1 MWACRASGLKSATS
15 SLPRHAV
22 GKGGREA
29 SVSLRFGRRGM
40 LENLMETRGV
50 ATLARAGGLKGWF
63 EEMRI
68 IEGSFDEGC
77 SFAERSESE

>member
-1 MWACRASGLKSATS
+1 
-15 SLPRHAV
+15 
-22 GKGGREA
+22 
-29 SVSLRFGRRGM
+29 M